1 MTKRGLMLSLRV
13 GLVLLL
19 LATALGMVGCGTTE
33 PTSTPQPTS
42 TPRPTPLPTAS
53 PTPEPLDLVV
63 LHTNDVLSYT
73 EPCG

>member
-13 GLVLLL
+13 GLVFLL
-19 LATALGMVGCGTTE
+19 LATASGMVGCSAPE

-42 TPRPTPLPTAS
+42 TPKPTPRPTAS

-63 LHTNDVLSYT
+63 LHTNDALSYT
-73 EPCG
+73 DPCG